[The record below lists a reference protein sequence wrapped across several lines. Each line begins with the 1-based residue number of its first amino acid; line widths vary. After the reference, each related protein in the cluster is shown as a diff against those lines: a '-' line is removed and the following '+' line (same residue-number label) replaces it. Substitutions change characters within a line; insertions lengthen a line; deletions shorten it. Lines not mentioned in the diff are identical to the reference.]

1 MKRPPMP
8 PRSVA
13 LTASLP
19 LQRQHPKVAGR
30 KKPGKTRQDRLRA
43 AAQAIVRVRS
53 GGRCEATTV
62 HADTFDWAAV
72 DFLRERYRCLM
83 PGVDY
88 QHRRA
93 RGMGGSLD
101 ETTETAADL
110 IHTCRVHHDAVE
122 HVNRAMGRK
131 LGWVIFHGV
140 NDDPAT
146 IPCLLWCGW
155 VLLGSDGSMTPVETP

>member
-1 MKRPPMP
+1 MKRTPMP
-8 PRSVA
+8 PRSVP

-19 LQRQHPKVAGR
+19 LQRQHPKVAGKR
-30 KKPGKTRQDRLRA
+30 KPGKVRQDRLRA
-43 AAQAIVRVRS
+43 AAQVIVRRRS
-53 GGRCEATTV
+53 GGRCEATTIAPDALDF
-62 HADTFDWAAV
+62 ADAD
-72 DFLRERYRCLM
+72 LREQFRCLM

-155 VLLGSDGSMTPVETP
+155 VLLDTDGSYRQVEKP